1 MAAPVALAGIAATA
15 VGGVTSAIGNIFQG
29 QATSQS
35 YQYQAQIAQ
44 INAQVA
50 KQNAAYAQ
58 ETGEVEAQQSGMQ
71 TRAQIGQTK
80 AIQGASGLDV
90 NTGSGAAVRGS
101 EAEIGVENQNIT
113 RANAAKAAYG
123 YEVNAAQFTNQASLD
138 VASGA
143 NAKTAGNIGAFSSI
157 LGGVGSVASKWSQA
171 SSQGIFSGSGSGFL
185 PSGSMSFGAGP

>member
-1 MAAPVALAGIAATA
+1 MADPVTLTAIALGSTAAA
-15 VGGVTSAIGNIFQG
+15 GGVSALGSLFGG

-113 RANAAKAAYG
+113 RANAAKQAYG
-123 YEVNAAQFTNQASLD
+123 YEVNAAQFTNQGSLD
-138 VASGA
+138 IASGA
-143 NAKTAGNIGAFSSI
+143 NAITASYFSAGSSI
-157 LGGVGSVASKWSQA
+157 LGAAGSVAGKWSQA
-171 SSQGIFSGSGSGFL
+171 STAGVFGGSGSGF
-185 PSGSMSFGAGP
+185 GAGP

>member
-1 MAAPVALAGIAATA
+1 MADPVTLTAIALGSTAAA
-15 VGGVTSAIGNIFQG
+15 GGVSALGSLFGG

-113 RANAAKAAYG
+113 RANAAKQAYG
-123 YEVNAAQFTNQASLD
+123 YEVNAAQFTNQGSLD
-138 VASGA
+138 IASGA
-143 NAKTAGNIGAFSSI
+143 NAVTASYFSAGSSI
-157 LGGVGSVASKWSQA
+157 LGAAGSVAGKWSQA
-171 SSQGIFSGSGSGFL
+171 STAGMFSGSGSGF
-185 PSGSMSFGAGP
+185 GAGP